1 MEIQYLKKL
10 QNNPYENPSDLQN
23 SFIIK
28 GITLNEIQQLELL
41 YNSGNPFP
49 IVLKELLFLA
59 GSYCYVCDYGINET
73 QQKLQEWVRED
84 MTDNTRIISRP
95 FYAFDVYG
103 GDQFLFIYLDEG
115 DNPTIYEANPWTD
128 GENWIKHLDNLTI
141 KSLVDDG
148 IERVKRG
155 ENPF

>member
-59 GSYCYVCDYGINET
+59 GSNCYVCDYGINET
-73 QQKLQEWVRED
+73 QQKLQEWVRDD
-84 MTDNTRIISRP
+84 MSDNTRIISRP